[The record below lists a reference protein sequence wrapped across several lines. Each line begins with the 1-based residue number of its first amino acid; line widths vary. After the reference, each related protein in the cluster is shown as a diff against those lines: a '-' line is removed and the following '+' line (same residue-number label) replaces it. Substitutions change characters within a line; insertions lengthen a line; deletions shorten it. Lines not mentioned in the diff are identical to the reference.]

1 MQCKFIL
8 YMQGLWYVQS
18 ATDLIFRYSYFFV
31 AVYLNQYAILKD
43 KVNGAIPYGV
53 GYLQDLMK
61 LLIGNRFFGAI
72 PLFTR
77 HNNPSIPNSQQERN
91 KVAAARPVPLSMPQ
105 DTLRLFSKIGV
116 RDIQL

>member
-8 YMQGLWYVQS
+8 YMQGLWYIQS
-18 ATDLIFRYSYFFV
+18 ATGLIFGNSYFFA

-43 KVNGAIPYGV
+43 QIDGAIPYCV

-91 KVAAARPVPLSMPQ
+91 KAAAARPVPLSMPQ
-105 DTLRLFSKIGV
+105 DTLRLFSQIGV